1 MPSPTLPERIDLRR
15 RLLCGGAIAF
25 AVSPLA
31 GCEIGGAMSASAQET
46 AMPSAA
52 DLPDEGRLASFR
64 GATGWLNSP
73 PLTPEGLK
81 GKVVLVDFWTFTCVN
96 WIRTAP
102 YVRAWAEKYKD
113 HGLVVVGVHTPEF
126 SFEHDVDNVTRAARA
141 MRVDYPVALD
151 PNYAVWSDFDNHYW
165 PAVYLAD
172 ANGRIRAHQF
182 GEGDYDRTERA
193 IQALL
198 VDAGHDGFARGLVE
212 VDAVGPE
219 VAADWDELRSG
230 ETYVGYGH
238 GGSPASPDGL
248 IVDTPHDYVAPT
260 RLALNDWGLAGN
272 WTVRQEGISLGAAG
286 GRIICSFHARDVNLV
301 MGSPDQM
308 AKVPFRVRV
317 DGEAPGVS
325 HGADI
330 DADGNGLVTEQRLY
344 QLVREAGPIA
354 DRQVEI
360 EFLAPGA
367 EAFVFT
373 FG

>member
-15 RLLCGGAIAF
+15 RLVCGGAIAF

-31 GCEIGGAMSASAQET
+31 GCEIGGAISASAQET

-102 YVRAWAEKYKD
+102 YVRAWAEKYKE
-113 HGLVVVGVHTPEF
+113 HGLVVIGVHTPEF

-212 VDAVGPE
+212 VDAIGPDRAVLQGLRAIIAPAGE
-219 VAADWDELRSG
+219 GKTESAHGVVCSNAFEMMVCGSTAAPERPDSRIAAQQATVSRPHRPPW
-230 ETYVGYGH
+230 T
-238 GGSPASPDGL
+238 GGALSRTALASSS
-248 IVDTPHDYVAPT
+248 ITAA
-260 RLALNDWGLAGN
+260 R
-272 WTVRQEGISLGAAG
+272 GAAG
-286 GRIICSFHARDVNLV
+286 GSTASQSVPSSPWISIPVGRIFRSARSQLAMIKPKCS
-301 MGSPDQM
+301 
-308 AKVPFRVRV
+308 
-317 DGEAPGVS
+317 
-325 HGADI
+325 
-330 DADGNGLVTEQRLY
+330 
-344 QLVREAGPIA
+344 
-354 DRQVEI
+354 
-360 EFLAPGA
+360 
-367 EAFVFT
+367 
-373 FG
+373 